1 MQSSIMIRFWLAPA
15 LLSLLFVS
23 CATSPT
29 GRSQLLLVTPEE
41 AIVEARFAYAQA
53 LEYYTGNEVL
63 ASNAELADRISEI
76 TGRLVSVAVEIWP
89 NTAGWNWSVMLI
101 DDPENP
107 NAWCMAGGLMAIYTG
122 LVYGLDLNDDEIA
135 QIMGHEIGHA
145 IANHTAEHMS
155 IVSLQEVAS
164 AVVASEFED
173 PDLVDLTDI
182 LSQLGVGLPNSR
194 IQEYESDEIG
204 MELAVLA
211 GYSPEAGESV
221 WNKLMGLSDFESIEF
236 ISTHPS
242 DENRRNRLIE
252 MASQYEGQDLRD
264 FPEPHPITM
273 HWSFPTVEVIQ

>member
-1 MQSSIMIRFWLAPA
+1 MIRYWLAPV
-15 LLSLLFVS
+15 LCFLLFVS

-29 GRSQLLLVTPEE
+29 GRSQLLLVSPEE
-41 AIVEARFAYAQA
+41 AILEARTAYAEA
-53 LEYYTGNEVL
+53 LDYYTGNEEL
-63 ASNAELADRISEI
+63 ASDAELAYRIGEI

-155 IVSLQEVAS
+155 IIGLQEVAS

-173 PDLVDLTDI
+173 PDLVDLTDT
-182 LSQLGVGLPNSR
+182 LSQLGLGLPNSR
-194 IQEYESDEIG
+194 TQEYESDEIG

-211 GYSPEAGESV
+211 GYAPEAGESV
-221 WNKLMGLSDFESIEF
+221 WNKLMNFSDIETIEF
-236 ISTHPS
+236 FSTHPS

-252 MASQYEGQDLRD
+252 MASRYEGQDLRD
-264 FPEPHPITM
+264 FPEPYPVTM
-273 HWSFPTVEVIQ
+273 HWSFPTVELLQ